1 MSSKGKTTSDLP
13 FGSEF
18 SPSQIELPALLD
30 LVQSHQG
37 DVRGL
42 EAAIEARWFSGHAAQ
57 QPKSADED
65 EDDADVEDADA
76 DAGEAATAYNRS
88 KLANNCKLGLVAY
101 GIITRDGQFT
111 DFGQELFDLRGDDTA
126 LYEALA
132 KHILLNLKGM
142 IFVQCLQDMVAAAET
157 ITLDTIRIALGER
170 GVHFPRGGKH
180 PSIMRLWLA
189 KAGVIVGKRWQVNPI
204 RLRAVL
210 GVDPNEFSALARFTP
225 QQRAFLLALANSGV
239 AKPQPANEIVKLASA
254 TYGVRFPDK
263 SLPKDVLNA
272 LEAAGFITATKTTTG
287 RGAKPF
293 LVAPTAKVKAE
304 IIGPLLDQLKDQ
316 VDPKLLDLLTKP
328 LADIISEMESA
339 DRYVA
344 GLALEAL
351 AFKIMRTLGMDYVA
365 TRLRAKDTGGAEVDL
380 IFHAARLV
388 YSRWQVQCKNT
399 ARVSLDDVAKEV
411 GLTHF
416 LKSSVIVMVTTGD
429 IGSEARRY
437 ANKIMSDSNL
447 AIVMIDRADLDGV
460 IASPAYLVEAF
471 QREAEHAMA
480 LKQID
485 LNGGAA

>member
-1 MSSKGKTTSDLP
+1 MSIKGKTTSDLP

-18 SPSQIELPALLD
+18 SPSQIVLPDLLELVNAN
-30 LVQSHQG
+30 QG
-37 DVRGL
+37 AGRAL
-42 EAAIEARWFSGHAAQ
+42 EAEILAKWFSGHAAK
-57 QPKSADED
+57 P
-65 EDDADVEDADA
+65 DDDDDR
-76 DAGEAATAYNRS
+76 TYNRG
-88 KLANNCKLGLVAY
+88 KLANNCKLGLIAY
-101 GIITRDGQFT
+101 GIIDRDVNFT
-111 DFGQELFDLRGDDTA
+111 DFGKELYALRGDETA
-126 LYEALA
+126 LYDALA

-142 IFVQCLQDMVAAAET
+142 ILVQCLQDMVAAGED
-157 ITLDTIRIALGER
+157 ITLDTLRVALGER

-189 KAGVIVGKRWQVNPI
+189 KAGVIIGSRWQVNPI

-210 GVDPNEFSALARFTP
+210 GVDPDEFPVLARFTA

-239 AKPQPANEIVKLASA
+239 TTPQPANEIVKLASA

-272 LEAAGFITATKTTTG
+272 LSAAGFIEATKTTTG

-293 LVAPTAKVKAE
+293 LVTPTAKVQAD
-304 IIGPLLDQLKDQ
+304 IIGPLLEQLKDQ

-328 LADIISEMESA
+328 LAEILSEIASP

-380 IFHAARLV
+380 IFHSARLI

-399 ARVSLDDVAKEV
+399 ARVSLDDAAKEV

-416 LKSSVIVMVTTGD
+416 IKSSAIVVVTTGE
-429 IGSEARRY
+429 IGTEARRY
-437 ANKIMSDSNL
+437 ANKIMAESNL
-447 AIVMIDRADLDGV
+447 AIVMIDRADLEGV
-460 IASPAYLVEAF
+460 TANAAYIVDAF
-471 QREAEHAMA
+471 RREAEHAMA
-480 LKQID
+480 LKRID
-485 LNGGAA
+485 LGVEGTA

>member
-1 MSSKGKTTSDLP
+1 MSKGKTTSDLP

-18 SPSQIELPALLD
+18 SPSQIELPALLE
-30 LVQSHQG
+30 LVKANEG
-37 DVRGL
+37 NVPAL
-42 EAAIEARWFSGHAAQ
+42 EAAIEAKWFSEHAARS
-57 QPKSADED
+57 PKVSD
-65 EDDADVEDADA
+65 EDDEDAETVA
-76 DAGEAATAYNRS
+76 DDGESATAYNRS
-88 KLANNCKLGLVAY
+88 KLANNCKLGLIAY

-111 DFGQELFDLRGDDTA
+111 PFGEELFGLRGDDTA
-126 LYEALA
+126 LYDALA

-157 ITLDTIRIALGER
+157 ITLDTLRLALAER

-180 PSIMRLWLA
+180 PSMMRLWLA

-204 RLRAVL
+204 RLRALL

-239 AKPQPANEIVKLASA
+239 KQPQPANEIVKLASA

-272 LEAAGFITATKTTTG
+272 LEAAGFITTTKTTTG

-293 LVAPTAKVKAE
+293 LVAPTAKVQAE

-380 IFHAARLV
+380 IFHSARLV